1 LPHIFHGSKNI
12 HTHTPR
18 EVIGNSKES
27 GSPKATTIKGKYKAK
42 LEFPEG
48 LRLQTKNENPP
59 RLEV

>member
-1 LPHIFHGSKNI
+1 LPHKFHGSKNI

-27 GSPKATTIKGKYKAK
+27 GSPKARTIKGKYEAK

-48 LRLQTKNENPP
+48 LRLQTKN
-59 RLEV
+59 